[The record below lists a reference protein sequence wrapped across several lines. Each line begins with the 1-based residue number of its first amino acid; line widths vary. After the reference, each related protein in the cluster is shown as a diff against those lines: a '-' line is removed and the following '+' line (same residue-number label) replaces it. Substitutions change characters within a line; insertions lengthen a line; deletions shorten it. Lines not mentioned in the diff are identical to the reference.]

1 MYFIFILGAYNNA
14 GLVPLANIITPGVPP
29 PPPYTPNPVAAG
41 KIRLFG
47 VLKANTF
54 LTLHSEGTDVWYGGV
69 LTGSTAPE
77 PADGAECD
85 IQAPLE
91 RSLAHMQG
99 FYVLVL

>member
-47 VLKANTF
+47 VFAIEM
-54 LTLHSEGTDVWYGGV
+54 HEV
-69 LTGSTAPE
+69 LEYILAPYWIYDLQIFS
-77 PADGAECD
+77 P
-85 IQAPLE
+85 I
-91 RSLAHMQG
+91 
-99 FYVLVL
+99 